1 MELSEMEA
9 RLLNAESAIEALNN
23 AVFGQ
28 AEEPSVSEE
37 PPGEE
42 PPGEEPLPEPSPA
55 APAPAGPNLRFVA
68 GVIRCPVGGKWGV
81 IEDEGHAPLNIK
93 KVYLAGNRVVVEY
106 SFTAKKVISL
116 MASPDEYYTQMGVS
130 CGASV
135 GRTSAAVYF
144 NKRPATGYADPMS
157 LQSNLANVWLFG
169 VFEV

>member
-23 AVFGQ
+23 AVFGE
-28 AEEPSVSEE
+28 AEEPPVSEE
-37 PPGEE
+37 PPID
-42 PPGEEPLPEPSPA
+42 EPLPE
-55 APAPAGPNLRFVA
+55 PNLRFVA

-106 SFTAKKVISL
+106 TFTAKKVISL

-144 NKRPATGYADPMS
+144 NKRPANGYADPMS